1 MDQQA
6 TVLMAE
12 SSSIT
17 NFWDMN
23 LFVLAS
29 ATDALAM
36 GGGLFLIIGLILAAL
51 YALFPLIVMVQ
62 LSGLNSRLEKVR
74 ERLAAD
80 DKTAKAH
87 AMDAHNLAGNAN
99 DVRED
104 MLKELKDQNA
114 LTRQL
119 LRAYGHNPEV

>member
-1 MDQQA
+1 M
-6 TVLMAE
+6 
-12 SSSIT
+12 S
-17 NFWDMN
+17 

-36 GGGLFLIIGLILAAL
+36 GGGLFLIIGLVLAAL

-87 AMDAHNLAGNAN
+87 AMDAHKLAGNAN
-99 DVRED
+99 DVREY

>member
-1 MDQQA
+1 MD
-6 TVLMAE
+6 E

-17 NFWDMN
+17 NFWDIS

-36 GGGLFLIIGLILAAL
+36 GGGLFLIIGLVLAVL

-62 LSGLNSRLEKVR
+62 LSGLTSRLEKIR

-87 AMDAHNLAGNAN
+87 AIDAHNLAGNAN
-99 DVRED
+99 DMRENI
-104 MLKELKDQNA
+104 LKELKDQNA

-119 LRAYGHNPEV
+119 LRAYGHEPEV